1 MHDRRVCLLSVFFLF
16 AKTLN
21 NMKTNINKKDLIF
34 INLIFTFNIII
45 LLILIT
51 DLKSDFAMFIL
62 GSLVLV
68 DGILGIIGLIKFNKE
83 DKK

>member
-16 AKTLN
+16 TKTLN